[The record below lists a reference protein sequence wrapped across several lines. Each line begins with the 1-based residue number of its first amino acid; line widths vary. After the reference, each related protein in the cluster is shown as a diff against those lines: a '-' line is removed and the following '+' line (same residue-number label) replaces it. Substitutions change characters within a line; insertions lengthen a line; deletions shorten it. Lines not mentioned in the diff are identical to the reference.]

1 MFLSGYPIPRKNSDT
16 GIKNPRYIPKKS
28 RILEEISRLKKPEI
42 FRSISIPGIS
52 GFSGFFL
59 RFQNPDPDPRDL
71 GFSGFFFRDFL
82 FLARS
87 KNPENA
93 GSRNNLIPEA
103 TLIEYPSIPEM
114 PETEVGYI
122 INSMFVLRLI
132 ITWYVYPLPKFIKIP
147 KI

>member
-1 MFLSGYPIPRKNSDT
+1 M
-16 GIKNPRYIPKKS
+16 
-28 RILEEISRLKKPEI
+28 
-42 FRSISIPGIS
+42 
-52 GFSGFFL
+52 

-71 GFSGFFFRDFL
+71 GFSGFFFRDFFGIFL

-132 ITWYVYPLPKFIKIP
+132 ITWYVYPLPKFVKIP